1 MRNNS
6 LLYKDL
12 GLSKDLFSFIYFHI
26 IKSSYDI
33 VVVRSNQSLIRYVCI
48 MQPQDPWLTAS
59 YFLDIVICE

>member
-33 VVVRSNQSLIRYVCI
+33 SSS
-48 MQPQDPWLTAS
+48 P
-59 YFLDIVICE
+59 